1 MSLDV
6 WKVERFAAR
15 DGVELATHTR
25 GSGRT
30 VVMIHGFLASTEAN
44 WIAPGIADR
53 VVDAG
58 FRVVGLD
65 LRGHGQSD
73 APITPEAWPE
83 DVLASDGFDLIARL
97 GLVDYDL
104 VGYSLGARTAAR
116 MLVRGARPRRAALGG
131 MGLSGIVSAG
141 RRAELFREW
150 ITRGEASADPAAGRR
165 VQAMMQQNGVE
176 PAAMLGV
183 LDSFAAT
190 TDAELAA
197 VETPTLVVSG
207 VDDDDNGSPEELA
220 AILPHGKAVRIPGH
234 HLSAVGAPLGRAI
247 IEFLQG

>member
-1 MSLDV
+1 MALDG
-6 WKVERFAAR
+6 WLIERFAAR
-15 DGVELATHTR
+15 DGVDLATHTR
-25 GSGRT
+25 GTGRT
-30 VVMIHGFLASTEAN
+30 VLMIHGFLASTEAN

-65 LRGHGQSD
+65 LRGHGRSD
-73 APITPEAWPE
+73 APTAPGAWPE
-83 DVLASDGFDLIARL
+83 DVLARDGFDLIAHL
-97 GLVDYDL
+97 GLIDYDL
-104 VGYSLGARTAAR
+104 VGYSLGARTSAR
-116 MLVRGARPRRAALGG
+116 MLVRGAKPRRAVLGG

-150 ITRGEASADPAAGRR
+150 ITKGEASADPAAGRR
-165 VQAMMQQNGVE
+165 IQAMMQQNGVE

-183 LDSFAAT
+183 LDSFAET
-190 TDAELAA
+190 RDAELAA
-197 VETPTLVVSG
+197 VDVPTLVVSG

-220 AILPHGKAVRIPGH
+220 ALLPHGEALRIPGH

-247 IEFLQG
+247 VDFLTR